1 MEKEKAEII
10 FRIAKKFTQIEDTPK
25 AFVSGYI
32 TRAEEE
38 AAAKKKKEDKE
49 KLPA

>member
-1 MEKEKAEII
+1 METEKADII

-38 AAAKKKKEDKE
+38 AAARKKKEEE
-49 KLPA
+49 KQPA